1 MLRMARTVHRETGMK
16 DLCLAGGVALNC
28 VANGRLLREGPFERI
43 WIQPAAGDAGGSLG
57 VALLTGTI
65 CGLWPVIRLKTGTLG
80 HEVREGDLRTGSA
93 AGGRRFGNS
102 LVVIEIALAFTLLVG
117 AGLLVKN
124 LLALQARDTGFE
136 SEGLVTFDLAP
147 AGPRYATPAAQREF
161 YRDLAPK
168 LATLPGVTS
177 VGFTSHLPMQD
188 FGWNGEVRL
197 EGGNPW
203 AADAA
208 PLVERM
214 WIGADYFKTM
224 RTDIVRGRAFDDRDR
239 DGAPFVVI
247 LSERAA
253 EKFWPGQNPIGRR
266 FFRNAGTNS
275 PVEVIGV
282 ARDVRTFGLTRVSP
296 YLMYISINQESFREM
311 TVVVRSQGADPTT
324 VIPAARKVVASIDP
338 LLPMARLQTMT
349 DVVGRSVTQPRLI
362 SSLTVLFGGLAG
374 LLAIVGVYG
383 VMAYNVRRAR
393 REFGIR
399 LALGADPAAVR
410 RLVVSRGLILGSVGV
425 AVGAAGGL
433 LLTRTLQS
441 LLNDV
446 KPTDPAV
453 FVGTGVT
460 PPTAELGVMMVQ
472 LLPYYDEA
480 PWLVAAPVAVLFAL
494 LLGLALAAGAEE
506 AR

>member
-1 MLRMARTVHRETGMK
+1 MAEWPSTGPTRVARSPSPSRMA
-16 DLCLAGGVALNC
+16 
-28 VANGRLLREGPFERI
+28 ER
-43 WIQPAAGDAGGSLG
+43 
-57 VALLTGTI
+57 
-65 CGLWPVIRLKTGTLG
+65 
-80 HEVREGDLRTGSA
+80 
-93 AGGRRFGNS
+93 
-102 LVVIEIALAFTLLVG
+102 
-117 AGLLVKN
+117 
-124 LLALQARDTGFE
+124 
-136 SEGLVTFDLAP
+136 
-147 AGPRYATPAAQREF
+147 
-161 YRDLAPK
+161 
-168 LATLPGVTS
+168 
-177 VGFTSHLPMQD
+177 
-188 FGWNGEVRL
+188 
-197 EGGNPW
+197 
-203 AADAA
+203 
-208 PLVERM
+208 
-214 WIGADYFKTM
+214 
-224 RTDIVRGRAFDDRDR
+224 
-239 DGAPFVVI
+239 
-247 LSERAA
+247 
-253 EKFWPGQNPIGRR
+253 FWPGQNPIGRR

-282 ARDVRTFGLTRVSP
+282 ARDVRTFGQTRVSP
-296 YLMYISINQESFREM
+296 YLMYISINQESFRAM

-460 PPTAELGVMMVQ
+460 
-472 LLPYYDEA
+472 LL
-480 PWLVAAPVAVLFAL
+480 LVCVAAGFVPALHASRTDPLIVLRT
-494 LLGLALAAGAEE
+494 E
-506 AR
+506 

>member
-1 MLRMARTVHRETGMK
+1 MNANTLYRRSLTAGA
-16 DLCLAGGVALNC
+16 CALA
-28 VANGRLLREGPFERI
+28 I
-43 WIQPAAGDAGGSLG
+43 GSLAWAAAPGLSKLPPFLQKWAKVVVKSATG
-57 VALLTGTI
+57 VPQSPPADDA
-65 CGLWPVIRLKTGTLG
+65 R
-80 HEVREGDLRTGSA
+80 GS
-93 AGGRRFGNS
+93 GS
-102 LVVIEIALAFTLLVG
+102 LEIAEFSQDCAPEMTMPPLGPVAAVP
-117 AGLLVKN
+117 
-124 LLALQARDTGFE
+124 ALR
-136 SEGLVTFDLAP
+136 VTAC
-147 AGPRYATPAAQREF
+147 TC
-161 YRDLAPK
+161 
-168 LATLPGVTS
+168 
-177 VGFTSHLPMQD
+177 
-188 FGWNGEVRL
+188 
-197 EGGNPW
+197 
-203 AADAA
+203 
-208 PLVERM
+208 
-214 WIGADYFKTM
+214 
-224 RTDIVRGRAFDDRDR
+224 VRGSGSSSSVSCAS
-239 DGAPFVVI
+239 VVDVVT

-296 YLMYISINQESFREM
+296 YLMYISINQESFRAM

-383 VMAYNVRRAR
+383 VMAFNVRRAR

-460 PPTAELGVMMVQ
+460 
-472 LLPYYDEA
+472 LL
-480 PWLVAAPVAVLFAL
+480 LVCVAAGFVPALHASRTDPLIVLRT
-494 LLGLALAAGAEE
+494 E
-506 AR
+506 